1 MMDLYRAKDTTLKE
15 KLIVMECLEMWINP
29 ALRKNKREES
39 FQ

>member
-1 MMDLYRAKDTTLKE
+1 MMDLYRAKDTTFK
-15 KLIVMECLEMWINP
+15 KLIVMDCLEMWINP